1 MELRILSVDDA
12 SNLNKDLIGFFDL
25 RDAFIGAIGK
35 VIKDR
40 LLCLNLSIPRLRG
53 HNYDGVRNMLGKNSI
68 APRQIASTQIKSNE
82 NHLNGHKMLFSQ
94 FYKQFCFSKQ
104 NQKKPITIET
114 INTLGSTS
122 CFT

>member
-12 SNLNKDLIGFFDL
+12 SNLNKDLIGFLDL

-53 HNYDGVRNMLGKNSI
+53 HNYDGVRNMLGKKSI
-68 APRQIASTQIKSNE
+68 APRQTGNMKTKSN
-82 NHLNGHKMLFSQ
+82 
-94 FYKQFCFSKQ
+94 
-104 NQKKPITIET
+104 KK
-114 INTLGSTS
+114 TLYWT
-122 CFT
+122 